1 MEFGFKTMPYFAQR
15 LYNTCKAS
23 LATDGPV
30 SEEAVEKV
38 RNVLGM
44 IMHITWVLHFFAFQ
58 FLASLLCDHCYHF
71 R

>member
-1 MEFGFKTMPYFAQR
+1 MEFGFKIMPYFAQR

-30 SEEAVEKV
+30 SEEALEKV

-44 IMHITWVLHFFAFQ
+44 IMRITWSFTFSHFSF
-58 FLASLLCDHCYHF
+58 SHLLCDHCYHF